1 MTINP
6 TLPPTVA
13 EFRAMFPEFSE
24 VGDEQVTL
32 YLDIAMQWIDVFWF
46 QPDAKIAVMWAAAH
60 YLALHDQAS
69 GGEITSSG
77 SGVGGGVGGGG
88 VDPELGK
95 IWIKSVRFRDRQVT
109 YDRVSLDSQKAASGG
124 SEHPHPAAE
133 FWEATPYG
141 EMYLSFQRRN
151 VPHIAVI

>member
-24 VGDEQVTL
+24 VSDEQVTL

-77 SGVGGGVGGGG
+77 SGVGGGGGGV

-109 YDRVSLDSQKAASGG
+109 YDRVSLDSQKQTGGG
-124 SEHPHPAAE
+124 SERASSAA